1 MYFTQTNAQSLPA
14 SRIMTVTGNGKV
26 VANASYVQLQ
36 IEVSTQG
43 ENVQQAQQENA
54 SIMNRVI
61 QSILALS
68 IPRENIQTATY
79 SIAPLYDYVDG
90 KQVFKGYEV
99 TNAISVKVPDTNL
112 DTNLVG
118 VVIDTAVENG
128 ANRISSIQFKIDN
141 ADVYYQQA
149 LSLAL
154 HNAQMKANTIAQTMQ
169 LSVHPQPIE
178 IVEENENGPV
188 LYKSMAMADSS
199 MVTPI
204 EQGQLTI
211 SAAVRVTFQY

>member
-1 MYFTQTNAQSLPA
+1 MYYQHANPHSLPA
-14 SRIMTVTGNGKV
+14 TRIMTVTGNGKV

-36 IEVSTQG
+36 IEVTTQG

-61 QSILALS
+61 QSIMALT
-68 IPRENIQTATY
+68 IPKENIQTATY
-79 SIAPLYDYVDG
+79 TIAPIYDYVDG

-99 TNAISVKVPDTNL
+99 ANAITVKIP

-118 VVIDTAVENG
+118 AVIDTAVENG

-178 IVEENENGPV
+178 IVEENESGPV

-204 EQGQLTI
+204 EQGHITI
-211 SAAVRVTFQY
+211 NAAVRVTFQY

>member
-1 MYFTQTNAQSLPA
+1 
-14 SRIMTVTGNGKV
+14 MTVTGNGKV

-36 IEVSTQG
+36 IEVTTQG

-61 QSILALS
+61 QSIMALT
-68 IPRENIQTATY
+68 IPKENIQTATY
-79 SIAPLYDYVDG
+79 TIAPIYDYVDG

-99 TNAISVKVPDTNL
+99 ANAITVKIP

-141 ADVYYQQA
+141 ADAYYQQA

-178 IVEENENGPV
+178 IVEENESGPV

-204 EQGQLTI
+204 EQGQITI

>member
-1 MYFTQTNAQSLPA
+1 MYHTHANTHLLPA

-36 IEVSTQG
+36 IEVTTQG

-61 QSILALS
+61 QSIMALT
-68 IPRENIQTATY
+68 IPKENIQTATY
-79 SIAPLYDYVDG
+79 TIAPIYDYVDG

-99 TNAISVKVPDTNL
+99 ANAITVKIP

-141 ADVYYQQA
+141 ADAYYQQA

-178 IVEENENGPV
+178 IVEENESGPV

-204 EQGQLTI
+204 EQGQITI

>member
-1 MYFTQTNAQSLPA
+1 MYHTHTNPHLLPA

-36 IEVSTQG
+36 IEVTTQG

-61 QSILALS
+61 QSIMALT
-68 IPRENIQTATY
+68 IPKENIQTATY
-79 SIAPLYDYVDG
+79 TIAPIYDYVDG

-99 TNAISVKVPDTNL
+99 ANAITVKIPDI
-112 DTNLVG
+112 NLVG

-141 ADVYYQQA
+141 ADAYYQQA

-178 IVEENENGPV
+178 IVEENESGPV

-204 EQGQLTI
+204 EQGQITI

>member
-1 MYFTQTNAQSLPA
+1 M
-14 SRIMTVTGNGKV
+14 
-26 VANASYVQLQ
+26 
-36 IEVSTQG
+36 
-43 ENVQQAQQENA
+43 QQAQQENA

-61 QSILALS
+61 QSIMALT
-68 IPRENIQTATY
+68 IPKENIQTATY
-79 SIAPLYDYVDG
+79 TIAPIYDYVDG

-99 TNAISVKVPDTNL
+99 ANAITVKIP

-141 ADVYYQQA
+141 ADAYYQQA

-178 IVEENENGPV
+178 IVEENESGPV

-204 EQGQLTI
+204 EQGQITI

>member
-14 SRIMTVTGNGKV
+14 SCIMTVTGNGKV

-99 TNAISVKVPDTNL
+99 TNAITVKVP

-141 ADVYYQQA
+141 GDVYYQQA

-169 LSVHPQPIE
+169 LSVHPQAIE

>member
-1 MYFTQTNAQSLPA
+1 MYHTHTNPHLLPA

-36 IEVSTQG
+36 IEVTTQG

-61 QSILALS
+61 QSIMALT
-68 IPRENIQTATY
+68 IPKENIQTATY
-79 SIAPLYDYVDG
+79 TIAPIYDYVDG

-99 TNAISVKVPDTNL
+99 ANAITVKIPDI
-112 DTNLVG
+112 NLVG

-141 ADVYYQQA
+141 ADAYYQQA

-169 LSVHPQPIE
+169 ISVHPQPIE
-178 IVEENENGPV
+178 IVEENESGPV

-204 EQGQLTI
+204 EQGQITI

>member
-1 MYFTQTNAQSLPA
+1 MYYQHANPHSLPA

-36 IEVSTQG
+36 IEVTTQG

-61 QSILALS
+61 QSIVALT
-68 IPRENIQTATY
+68 IPKENIQTATY
-79 SIAPLYDYVDG
+79 TIAPIYDYVDG

-99 TNAISVKVPDTNL
+99 ANAITVKIP

-118 VVIDTAVENG
+118 AVIDTAVENG

-178 IVEENENGPV
+178 IVEENESGPV

-204 EQGQLTI
+204 EQGQITI
-211 SAAVRVTFQY
+211 SATVRVTFQY

>member
-1 MYFTQTNAQSLPA
+1 MYYKHANPHSLPA

-36 IEVSTQG
+36 IEVTTQG

-61 QSILALS
+61 QSIMALT
-68 IPRENIQTATY
+68 IPKENIQTATY
-79 SIAPLYDYVDG
+79 TIAPIYDYVDG
-90 KQVFKGYEV
+90 KQVFKGYEAA
-99 TNAISVKVPDTNL
+99 NAITVKIP

-118 VVIDTAVENG
+118 AVIDTAVENG

-178 IVEENENGPV
+178 IVEENESGPV

-204 EQGQLTI
+204 EQGQITI
-211 SAAVRVTFQY
+211 SAAVRVTFQF

>member
-1 MYFTQTNAQSLPA
+1 
-14 SRIMTVTGNGKV
+14 MTVTGNGKV

-36 IEVSTQG
+36 IEVTTQG

-61 QSILALS
+61 QSIMALT
-68 IPRENIQTATY
+68 IPKENIQTATY
-79 SIAPLYDYVDG
+79 TIAPIYDYVDG
-90 KQVFKGYEV
+90 KQVFKGYEAA
-99 TNAISVKVPDTNL
+99 NAITVKIP

-118 VVIDTAVENG
+118 AVIDTAVENG

-178 IVEENENGPV
+178 IVEENESGPV

-204 EQGQLTI
+204 EQGQITI
-211 SAAVRVTFQY
+211 SAAVRVTFQF

>member
-1 MYFTQTNAQSLPA
+1 MYYTHASPHSLPA
-14 SRIMTVTGNGKV
+14 SRMITVTGNGKV
-26 VANASYVQLQ
+26 VVNASYVQLQ
-36 IEVSTQG
+36 IEVTTQA

-54 SIMNRVI
+54 IIMNRVI
-61 QSILALS
+61 QSIMTLG
-68 IPRENIQTATY
+68 IPQENIQTTTY
-79 SIAPLYDYVDG
+79 TIAPIYDYVDG

-99 TNAISVKVPDTNL
+99 TNAITVKVP

-128 ANRISSIQFKIDN
+128 ANRISSIQFKIDH

-154 HNAQMKANTIAQTMQ
+154 HNAQMKANTIAQTLQ
-169 LSVHPQPIE
+169 LAVHPQPIE
-178 IVEENENGPV
+178 IVEENDNGPV

-211 SAAVRVTFQY
+211 SAAVRVTFQF

>member
-99 TNAISVKVPDTNL
+99 TNAITVKVPDTNL
-112 DTNLVG
+112 VW

-141 ADVYYQQA
+141 GDVYYQQA

-169 LSVHPQPIE
+169 LSVHPQAIA

>member
-99 TNAISVKVPDTNL
+99 TNAITVKVP

-141 ADVYYQQA
+141 GDVYYQQA

-169 LSVHPQPIE
+169 LSVHPQAIE
-178 IVEENENGPV
+178 IVEENENSPV

>member
-99 TNAISVKVPDTNL
+99 TNAITVKVP

>member
-99 TNAISVKVPDTNL
+99 TNAITVKVP

-141 ADVYYQQA
+141 GDVYYQQA

-169 LSVHPQPIE
+169 LSVHPQAIE
-178 IVEENENGPV
+178 IIEENENGPV

-199 MVTPI
+199 MLTPI

>member
-1 MYFTQTNAQSLPA
+1 MYHTHANPHLLPA

-36 IEVSTQG
+36 IEVTTQG

-61 QSILALS
+61 QSIMALT
-68 IPRENIQTATY
+68 IPKENIQTATY
-79 SIAPLYDYVDG
+79 TIAPIYDYVDG

-99 TNAISVKVPDTNL
+99 ANAITVKIP

-178 IVEENENGPV
+178 IVEENESGPV

-204 EQGQLTI
+204 EQGQITI

>member
-1 MYFTQTNAQSLPA
+1 MYHTHTNPHLLPA

-36 IEVSTQG
+36 IEVTTQG
-43 ENVQQAQQENA
+43 KNVQQAQQENA

-61 QSILALS
+61 QSIMALT
-68 IPRENIQTATY
+68 IPKENIQTATY
-79 SIAPLYDYVDG
+79 TIAPIYDYVDG

-99 TNAISVKVPDTNL
+99 ANAITVKIP

-141 ADVYYQQA
+141 ADAYYQQA

-178 IVEENENGPV
+178 IVEENESGPV

-204 EQGQLTI
+204 EQGQITI

>member
-1 MYFTQTNAQSLPA
+1 MYHTHANPHLLPA

-36 IEVSTQG
+36 IEVTTQG

-61 QSILALS
+61 QSIMALT
-68 IPRENIQTATY
+68 IPKENIQTATY
-79 SIAPLYDYVDG
+79 TIAPIYDYVDG

-99 TNAISVKVPDTNL
+99 ANAITVKIP

-141 ADVYYQQA
+141 ADAYYQQA

-178 IVEENENGPV
+178 IVEENESGPV

-204 EQGQLTI
+204 EQGQITI

>member
-1 MYFTQTNAQSLPA
+1 
-14 SRIMTVTGNGKV
+14 MTVTGNGKV

-99 TNAISVKVPDTNL
+99 TNAITVKVP

-141 ADVYYQQA
+141 GDVYYQQA

-169 LSVHPQPIE
+169 LSVHPQAIE

>member
-99 TNAISVKVPDTNL
+99 TNAITVKVP

-141 ADVYYQQA
+141 GDVYYQQA

-169 LSVHPQPIE
+169 LSVHPQAIE

-211 SAAVRVTFQY
+211 SAAIRVTFQY

>member
-99 TNAISVKVPDTNL
+99 TNAITVKVP

-141 ADVYYQQA
+141 GDVYYQQA

-169 LSVHPQPIE
+169 LSVHPQAIE